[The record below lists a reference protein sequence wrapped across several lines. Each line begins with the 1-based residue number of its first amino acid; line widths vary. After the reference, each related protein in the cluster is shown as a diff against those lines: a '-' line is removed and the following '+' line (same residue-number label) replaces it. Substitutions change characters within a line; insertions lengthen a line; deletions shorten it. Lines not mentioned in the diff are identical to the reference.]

1 MSLPELP
8 ETRCWGQTCAGST
21 PPSPPA
27 PTDYSPP
34 RLSKW
39 LSPMNQGSTSHRPV
53 RTVEYTDSKLH
64 ESTEILKSK
73 VNEWRNTDYRLVL
86 LGGVMKS
93 VLQSLQSNFSL
104 TLQSTCC
111 MILCSTTSDMIW
123 RWMVPAIML
132 AECLQKWGSLYDKT
146 PSIFSIWKF
155 NTRKSIF

>member
-1 MSLPELP
+1 
-8 ETRCWGQTCAGST
+8 
-21 PPSPPA
+21 
-27 PTDYSPP
+27 
-34 RLSKW
+34 
-39 LSPMNQGSTSHRPV
+39 MN
-53 RTVEYTDSKLH
+53 E
-64 ESTEILKSK
+64 E
-73 VNEWRNTDYRLVL
+73 TDYRLVL

-93 VLQSLQSNFSL
+93 VLQSLQSNFRL
-104 TLQSTCC
+104 TLHFTCC